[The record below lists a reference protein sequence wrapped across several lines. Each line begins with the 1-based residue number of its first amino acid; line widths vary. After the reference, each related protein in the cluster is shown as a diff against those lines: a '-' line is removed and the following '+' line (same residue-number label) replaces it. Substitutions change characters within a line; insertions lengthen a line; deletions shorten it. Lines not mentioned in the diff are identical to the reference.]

1 MRTDYSLKKNALL
14 QWIYSNGYTQ
24 PRMARELRMNTANF
38 KRKLKEHKPFN
49 EPQLRRLIYFMGAQ
63 AAFRVIYFH
72 SFAEREEVK
81 QKVFGKK
88 GNRNGEGKRNKKS

>member
-14 QWIYSNGYTQ
+14 QWIYRNGYTQ
-24 PRMARELRMNTANF
+24 PRMARELRMDTAKF
-38 KRKLKEHKPFN
+38 KRKLKERKPFN

-72 SFAEREEVK
+72 SFRDRERVR
-81 QKVFGKK
+81 QKVFGTRET
-88 GNRNGEGKRNKKS
+88 RNEERNKKS